1 MTPTGDAHLATAAAV
16 PAPRGAAPA
25 VTEIDPGVVA
35 QAADIAER
43 AAADRGLVVREL
55 DSVADLDALALLFQ
69 RVWSAPNVDQVI
81 NCATMR
87 ALVHVGNY
95 VVGAYRSGELIG
107 GSVAFFGLDGDGIVL
122 HSHLAGV
129 VPGGQGQGV
138 GRVLKLHQRAWALRR
153 GIRRVTWTY
162 DPLLSRNAYFNL
174 QKLGG
179 LPVAYEPDFY
189 GVLDDGINTGDAT
202 DRLVLLWEVDSPR
215 AVAAARGEL
224 TSPDAAA
231 LRSAGATV
239 LVDRTGDDPVS
250 PDEGSPPSGPAL
262 LVALPAD
269 IEAMRPSRPEVAA
282 AWRYAVRDA
291 LSAALAAGYRF
302 DGFDRAGWYVLVSD
316 ERRSGQCD

>member
-1 MTPTGDAHLATAAAV
+1 MTPTGDADIVTAAAV
-16 PAPRGAAPA
+16 PAPRGTVPA
-25 VTEIDPGVVA
+25 VGDLDPAVVA
-35 QAADIAER
+35 QAGQIAGR
-43 AAADRGLVVREL
+43 AAADLGLVVREL

-81 NCATMR
+81 NCSTMR
-87 ALVHVGNY
+87 ALEHVGNY
-95 VVGAYRSGELIG
+95 VVGAYRSGELVG
-107 GSVAFFGLDGDGIVL
+107 GSVAFLGLDRAGVML

-129 VPGGQGQGV
+129 APGGQGQGV
-138 GRVLKLHQRAWALRR
+138 GRVLKQHQRAWALRR

-224 TSPDAAA
+224 AAPDAAA
-231 LRSAGATV
+231 LRAAGAAV

-250 PDEGSPPSGPAL
+250 LDEGSAPGGPAA

-269 IEAMRPSRPEVAA
+269 IEGLRPRRPDVAA
-282 AWRYAVRDA
+282 AWRYAVRAA
-291 LSAALAAGYRF
+291 LTAALAAGYRF
-302 DGFDRAGWYVLVSD
+302 DGFDRAGWYVLVNAGT
-316 ERRSGQCD
+316 SGA